1 MSQEKKS
8 FVFFSSWERYLKTL
22 ELDRDIDYVN
32 AVARAIIQYG
42 LTGSIESEDPTILS
56 RVEAVCSDLMQS
68 STARYNAAINGG
80 GKGGRPPQHDPGLI
94 RDLRARGMTYQQ
106 IADELGCGLRT
117 VQRALSKKEEDDE
130 I

>member
-8 FVFFSSWERYLKTL
+8 FVFFGSWERYLKTL
-22 ELDRDIDYVN
+22 ELDRDVDYVN

-42 LTGSIESEDPTILS
+42 LQGKIENTDPTILS

-68 STARYNAAINGG
+68 STARYNAAVKGG
-80 GKGGRPPQHDPGLI
+80 GQGGRQREYDPELI
-94 RDLRARGMTYQQ
+94 KELRTRGMTYQQ
-106 IADELGCGLRT
+106 IADELGCSIRT
-117 VQRALSKKEEDDE
+117 VQRALDSKEDDE